1 MLLRKSYCQKKDFI
15 ISLLAETDNKSR
27 FLKRKHLRWTL
38 QMLRAHYDIPPHNMS
53 LREIIVIYCYIMN
66 NNCFV
71 TIENMQER
79 LHKGWAFSRYE
90 KSNALKVNSHTFRN
104 TRTHSYRINSIC
116 KHVWVWMS
124 VDGLFATANI
134 DTLIRPFLTYN
145 T

>member
-1 MLLRKSYCQKKDFI
+1 MARLNGTFLLILESLMLLLENDIARKN
-15 ISLLAETDNKSR
+15 ISLFLPQTEVDNKSG

-38 QMLRAHYDIPPHNMS
+38 QMLRAHYDIPPHNTS

-90 KSNALKVNSHTFRN
+90 KSNALKVNSHTR
-104 TRTHSYRINSIC
+104 
-116 KHVWVWMS
+116 K
-124 VDGLFATANI
+124 L
-134 DTLIRPFLTYN
+134 TLNFTSDKVNL
-145 T
+145 